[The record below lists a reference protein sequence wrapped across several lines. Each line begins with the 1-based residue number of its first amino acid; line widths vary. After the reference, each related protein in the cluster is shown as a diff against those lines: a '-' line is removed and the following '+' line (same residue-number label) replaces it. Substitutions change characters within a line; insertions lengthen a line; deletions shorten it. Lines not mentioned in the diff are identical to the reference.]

1 MLDSY
6 PYNGHTVAQDALYG
20 GVPIVTRSD
29 GDDMSSRV
37 STSANLVLGLEELN
51 AYDGPRQYEDIAI
64 ELGRNSSK
72 LEALRNKLV
81 GTALQ
86 RNPMHPYWDVP
97 RYVKNFETGL
107 TVAWERYLSGKSPT
121 HITIEET
128 DIARRG
134 TYDELLLQNPPNG
147 KKVRD
152 EL

>member
-107 TVAWERYLSGKSPT
+107 TIAFERYLTGEPPS
-121 HITIEET
+121 HIMIEET
-128 DIARRG
+128 EEARRG
-134 TYDELLLQNPPNG
+134 TYDDLLLKNLPDG
-147 KKVRD
+147 KKVWD